1 MSSRLSARER
11 AIKPSMQHLP
21 TYPRKSLPPSSESK
35 PDWLRV
41 RFPGGASYLRL
52 RRLVREERLHTVC
65 EEAHCPNIGEC
76 WEQGTATLLL
86 LGDIC
91 TRACGFCAIKT
102 GRPAGLDLEEPERVA
117 RTVRELGLRHAVLTS
132 VTRDD
137 LPDGGASIF
146 AGSIN
151 RIRETSP
158 GCAVEV
164 LIPDLQGDWAAL
176 ATIMAARPD
185 VLNHNLE
192 TVPRLYGR
200 VRPKAI
206 YTQSLELL
214 RRGRA
219 LEPGALTK
227 SGVMVGLGES
237 ADELLQV
244 FRDLR
249 AVGVDV
255 LTVGQYLRPSLW
267 HLPIERY
274 YPPEE
279 FSAIKYAATSLGFRH
294 VEAGP
299 LVRSSYH
306 AADHVTGS
314 AGANTLEARNSAPS
328 AVRPHG
334 AELRSQA
341 LSSTVSQSNF
351 GPRLH

>member
-1 MSSRLSARER
+1 
-11 AIKPSMQHLP
+11 MQRFP
-21 TYPRKSLPPSSESK
+21 TYPRKSLPPPADPK
-35 PDWLRV
+35 PDWLKV

-52 RRLVREERLHTVC
+52 RRLVHEERLHTVC

-86 LGDIC
+86 LGDVC

-102 GRPAGLDLEEPERVA
+102 GRPEGVDPDEPERVA
-117 RTVRELGLRHAVLTS
+117 ETVRELGLRHAVLTS

-146 AGSIN
+146 AAAIT

-164 LIPDLQGDWAAL
+164 LIPDLQGNWTAL

-200 VRPKAI
+200 VRPKAL
-206 YTQSLELL
+206 YAQSMELL
-214 RRGRA
+214 RRAGA
-219 LEPGALTK
+219 AEPRSLTK

-237 ADELLQV
+237 IEELLVV

-255 LTVGQYLRPSLW
+255 LTVGQYLHGTFPSFGITRPTS
-267 HLPIERY
+267 
-274 YPPEE
+274 
-279 FSAIKYAATSLGFRH
+279 SASCAMLQGRSDSGTSRLARSC
-294 VEAGP
+294 VARTMP
-299 LVRSSYH
+299 L
-306 AADHVTGS
+306 
-314 AGANTLEARNSAPS
+314 
-328 AVRPHG
+328 
-334 AELRSQA
+334 
-341 LSSTVSQSNF
+341 ST
-351 GPRLH
+351 